1 MDFIEFTTSD
11 NGTVLI
17 KMENISVITKNPRE
31 YPEFEITYSVC
42 VGKRAWNIKKKEG
55 KIVYDKYKKW
65 LTSSCAK

>member
-17 KMENISVITKNPRE
+17 KMENISVVTKNPRE
-31 YPEFEITYSVC
+31 YPNFEITYSVC
-42 VGKRAWNIKKKEG
+42 VGKRAWSIKKEEG
-55 KIVYDKYKKW
+55 EVVYNKYREW